1 MTLGGGGGNWPQHR
15 GFEALSPDQ
24 KSWYSWWFRPVQT
37 SGKLTSWG
45 KGSWSHDLQQFD
57 TFNVVV
63 WDFWTRVSLKMIGTC
78 ATCKENNSH
87 NDQSNIHRFHV
98 WTVYLQPQFIP
109 HVFIYHGKST
119 LNLGKQKPTTCIF
132 FGAIDVIMVVM
143 AQNPKTKV
151 RPEPKDY
158 EIKV

>member
-1 MTLGGGGGNWPQHR
+1 MTLGGGLTTTPRFWGSFTGSKI
-15 GFEALSPDQ
+15 LILLM
-24 KSWYSWWFRPVQT
+24 VQT
-37 SGKLTSWG
+37 SGKLSSWG

-57 TFNVVV
+57 TSNVVV

-119 LNLGKQKPTTCIF
+119 LNLGKQKPTTCIL

-143 AQNPKTKV
+143 ARILKQKCDLSRRTMK
-151 RPEPKDY
+151 
-158 EIKV
+158 